1 VDCVR
6 DAVESG
12 FTLAEAADLLAG
24 WSKLDEEGVE
34 EPSEIESLPLEPGR
48 ADVVRIMN
56 LHKAKGLEAP
66 VVFLADPNGGFK
78 PRVDVRIVRDGDG
91 AMGYFRI
98 TKGEDF
104 VTKVLAQP
112 VGWEDHEAAEQQFL
126 DAEQDRLLYV
136 AATRAKRMLVV
147 GRAKKPSKRS
157 SAWTDLDPYLDDAT
171 ELTVPATTPAPAFA
185 PADLSPAAAARAA
198 KAAEAAHGKA
208 RQPSWSATSVTAE
221 SKRFPRTT
229 PGPDDDVEA
238 DDPTRSTTAETPS
251 RRADAGIAWGSLIH
265 GLLEHAMR
273 HRKATRDDLRR
284 LAVWLTVEDP
294 QLRPLIEKALDTV
307 EGVAS
312 AEFWKQARASEE
324 VYEEAPFALREEANG
339 LPTVITGV
347 VDLVYRG
354 ADGWRIVDYKTD
366 VDASSEEL
374 RLRYGGQL
382 GAYVRAWRQATRSER
397 VDVDARLVR

>member
-1 VDCVR
+1 
-6 DAVESG
+6 
-12 FTLAEAADLLAG
+12 
-24 WSKLDEEGVE
+24 
-34 EPSEIESLPLEPGR
+34 
-48 ADVVRIMN
+48 MN

-78 PRVDVRIVRDGDG
+78 PRVDVRIVRDGEKALGYLRIEKDDG
-91 AMGYFRI
+91 
-98 TKGEDF
+98 KGKRTF
-104 VTKVLAQP
+104 APKVLAEP
-112 VGWEDHEAAEQQFL
+112 TDWEQHEEAELQYL
-126 DAEQDRLLYV
+126 GAEQDRLLYV
-136 AATRAKRMLVV
+136 AATRAKHMLVV
-147 GRAKKPSKRS
+147 GRAEKVSNRAP
-157 SAWTDLDPYLDDAT
+157 AWTDLEPYLGGAT
-171 ELTVPATTPAPAFA
+171 ELALPDDVEVPVAAST
-185 PADLSPAAAARAA
+185 DLSHAAAVMAA